1 MEMMIDDFTL
11 GCIAAVTSVFVAL
24 IISVFMV
31 RYLNRQTLERKLKN
45 GIHGSI

>member
-1 MEMMIDDFTL
+1 MMNDDFTL
-11 GCIAAVTSVFVAL
+11 GCIAAIISAFVAL
-24 IISVFMV
+24 IISFFMV